1 MLALQIPDV
10 KAFMSQLLIGDTFDA
25 FLLKEAEITTSVTHS
40 IDGFL
45 HPDFFDETDFSD
57 DLIAWRD
64 IKPHCFSIIRGKRT
78 PLHFSFVFRLNKANI
93 EKLLDRNRIDLRPE
107 QVAGLYL
114 NCKFDG
120 KRLLCTSGTA
130 LTIFTLDKR
139 IDQLWDDMLIK
150 FFQQHKIFFVQS

>member
-10 KAFMSQLLIGDTFDA
+10 KAFMSQLLLGDTFDA
-25 FLLKEAEITTSVTHS
+25 FLLKEAEITTS
-40 IDGFL
+40 
-45 HPDFFDETDFSD
+45 D
-57 DLIAWRD
+57 DLITWKD
-64 IKPHCFSIIRGKRT
+64 IKAHCFSIIRGKRT